1 MLYSHLHKV
10 KGEAMLNA
18 FDEVRKGFHSSRANE
33 AIKALSKRGF
43 DARYFD
49 SAGEAVE
56 AVLDIIPAG
65 ATVGAG
71 GSVTLQELGILERLS
86 EAGAQVMFHGPEMD
100 PVESLRVRKEAVG
113 AAYFLSSSN
122 AITMEG
128 ELVNTDGIG
137 NRVTGMIFGPET
149 VIVLAGVNKL
159 VADRGEAFSRVRNVA
174 APANARRLGLDLPCV
189 ESGKCVDCRSPMSIC
204 RITTI
209 ISLKPIWTDLKVF
222 LIGEPLGL

>member
-1 MLYSHLHKV
+1 MS
-10 KGEAMLNA
+10 EA
-18 FDEVRKGFHSSRANE
+18 FDEVRKGFHASRANE

-43 DARYFD
+43 DARYFYA
-49 SAGEAVE
+49 AGEAVE
-56 AVLDIIPAG
+56 AVMGIIPEG

-71 GSVTLQELGILERLS
+71 GSVTLKELGILERLS
-86 EAGAQVMFHGPEMD
+86 DRGTQVVFHRPEMD
-100 PVESLRVRKEAVG
+100 PVENLRVRKEAVR
-113 AAYFLSSSN
+113 ATFFLSSSN

-137 NRVTGMIFGPET
+137 NRVVGMIFGPET

-159 VADRGEAFSRVRNVA
+159 VADRDEAISRVRNVA

-189 ESGKCVDCRSPMSIC
+189 KRGMCVDCRSPMSIC

-209 ISLKPIWTDLKVF
+209 ISLKPVWTDLKVF
-222 LIGEPLGL
+222 LIGEHLGL